1 MRHDESYLAATIA
14 EIKQLVLV
22 LITRNKR
29 LQQRVSELELQKKI
43 WEDEKEMMETQLQKL
58 QEDCKI
64 MKLAKAVQGEGEQGE
79 AKMQISKLMREI
91 DQCMLLIQSL

>member
-43 WEDEKEMMETQLQKL
+43 WEDEKEVMETQLQKL

-64 MKLAKAVQGEGEQGE
+64 MKLAKAVQGEEEQGE